1 MASFRFLIGIV
12 SFFHIIVFAEPVT
25 YQMTD
30 LSLRNLL
37 QVTSEAMLEKVSVQ
51 IPVFQGQLSWDRDK
65 EFKLEGLV
73 DVRSLR
79 SGSALRDQILLYQ
92 ILEVN
97 KHPQIKVVL
106 TSPLNPQLAPAAEGP
121 LTLKAQAQIEYR
133 GQTQNLEFPLKI
145 QFYKESES
153 TRQRLPGNLIKLSG
167 TFDATLSSWGIPIPP
182 QLSAVLSDQI
192 QVVLDAVASEQ
203 IPNSKILLP
212 EGPKPKERS

>member
-1 MASFRFLIGIV
+1 MAALRSLLW
-12 SFFHIIVFAEPVT
+12 IISLFNISIFAEPVT

-79 SGSALRDQILLYQ
+79 SGSTLRDQILLYQ

-97 KHPQIKVVL
+97 KHPQIKVLL
-106 TSPLNPQLAPAAEGP
+106 TSPLQPQLVPAGEGP
-121 LTLKAQAQIEYR
+121 LTLKARAQIEYR

-167 TFDATLSSWGIPIPP
+167 SFDATLSSWGIPIPP